1 MTVSIRNAT
10 RVDVPS
16 VMALWEEAAE
26 NDARPADSSDAVE
39 TLLARDSQALMIA
52 EMDGRIVGSIIA
64 GWDGWRAHLY
74 RLAVHPE
81 ARRRGI
87 GRQLLVAATERL
99 TDLGA
104 TRLDAMVLEGNE
116 LWTGDMAFRRFRFPE
131 GVAALGPAG
140 SGWFEFSGP
149 HTSTVKPRS
158 RSHAACPS
166 QAQFSTGDS
175 RRRMLMLCGGT
186 PSSPSRWVTSR

>member
-1 MTVSIRNAT
+1 
-10 RVDVPS
+10 
-16 VMALWEEAAE
+16 MALWEEAAE

-116 LWTGDMAFRRFRFPE
+116 LGQAIWRSEGFASQKEWRRWVRP
-131 GVAALGPAG
+131 AQAG
-140 SGWFEFSGP
+140 SS
-149 HTSTVKPRS
+149 S
-158 RSHAACPS
+158 R
-166 QAQFSTGDS
+166 D
-175 RRRMLMLCGGT
+175 LT
-186 PSSPSRWVTSR
+186 PQP